1 MKGILCAM
9 SGRTGHSLPCQ
20 LDKHGM
26 AMNGSLSFILALLGN
41 GKGRTNLVK
50 DDLWWESLVEDRV
63 NHFGKPELSVKAGKV
78 PEH

>member
-1 MKGILCAM
+1 
-9 SGRTGHSLPCQ
+9 
-20 LDKHGM
+20 M